1 MSERNS
7 YKGKRYNV
15 DIIIIVTTQSKNL
28 KYMVS
33 TSDKIHILDFLKK
46 TITTSCDTM
55 LSYGSLG
62 IIGLHVDMSMEVM

>member
-1 MSERNS
+1 
-7 YKGKRYNV
+7 
-15 DIIIIVTTQSKNL
+15 
-28 KYMVS
+28 MVS